1 MSEWKECTIGD
12 IGTVIGG
19 ATPFTT
25 DSRNYDNGNIPWIT
39 PKDLSDYHE
48 RYISRGER
56 NITEAGLKSCA
67 TQILSKNTVL
77 FSSRAPIGYIAIASN
92 EVCTNQGFK
101 SVIPNKDVDYL
112 FLYYL
117 LKYNKETIE
126 GMGSGTTFKEVSK
139 KTMEQI
145 KVRVPKD
152 ISVQRR
158 IAGILDSLDSK
169 IELNNQINRNLEE
182 QAQAI
187 FKSWFIDF
195 EPFGGIKPEDWNE
208 VCLKDCCSSITDG
221 VHNTVID
228 DPDGDFY
235 LLSCKN
241 IKGGV
246 LSIGSDERKINKE
259 TFDKLRKRTKLAKG
273 DILLSSVG
281 TVGEMLLLTKDPE
294 NIEFQRSVAII
305 KAERNLISPEFLYN
319 SLIAQKDTIVNAAHG
334 AVQQCIFL
342 SDIGDFKT
350 ILPTSEYMNKYTLL
364 VSPYYEQISK
374 NQDEN
379 MHLISM
385 RDTLLPK
392 LMSGG
397 MELSR

>member
-1 MSEWKECTIGD
+1 MK
-12 IGTVIGG
+12 
-19 ATPFTT
+19 
-25 DSRNYDNGNIPWIT
+25 
-39 PKDLSDYHE
+39 
-48 RYISRGER
+48 
-56 NITEAGLKSCA
+56 
-67 TQILSKNTVL
+67 
-77 FSSRAPIGYIAIASN
+77 
-92 EVCTNQGFK
+92 
-101 SVIPNKDVDYL
+101 
-112 FLYYL
+112 
-117 LKYNKETIE
+117 
-126 GMGSGTTFKEVSK
+126 
-139 KTMEQI
+139 
-145 KVRVPKD
+145 
-152 ISVQRR
+152 
-158 IAGILDSLDSK
+158 
-169 IELNNQINRNLEE
+169 NRNLEE

-187 FKSWFIDF
+187 FKSWFVDF

-241 IKGGV
+241 IKGSV

>member
-1 MSEWKECTIGD
+1 MWKSAKIGDVCDIRRGASPRPIQNFLSDKGMPWVKIADATADSSRYITETKECIIPEGISKSLEVHPD
-12 IGTVIGG
+12 DLIVSNS
-19 ATPFTT
+19 ATP
-25 DSRNYDNGNIPWIT
+25 GL
-39 PKDLSDYHE
+39 PKIMKIDACIHDGWLLLSNF
-48 RYISRGER
+48 R
-56 NITEAGLKSCA
+56 
-67 TQILSKNTVL
+67 
-77 FSSRAPIGYIAIASN
+77 
-92 EVCTNQGFK
+92 
-101 SVIPNKDVDYL
+101 DVTRD
-112 FLYYL
+112 FLYYKFIDIRSHL
-117 LKYNKETIE
+117 VNQANGSVFQNLKTDIVRDFDIRIPSIAEQNKIVET
-126 GMGSGTTFKEVSK
+126 
-139 KTMEQI
+139 
-145 KVRVPKD
+145 
-152 ISVQRR
+152 
-158 IAGILDSLDSK
+158 LHSLDDK